1 MNTIPTRKQ
10 LRHNLACYILPS
22 IGAMIFFS
30 LYTMVDGMFVGKGVG
45 PHALASVNLSMPYI
59 NMIFAFALMI
69 AVGASTRITYYFGK
83 KSIHESNVIFSLGFW
98 FLGLFS
104 LALAMI
110 TGLLRDSLII
120 LLGAT
125 PDTMHYVSQYLS
137 MMILFSPFFMLTYY
151 LEVLVKAD
159 GAPGLSLLGI
169 ILSAFV
175 NIVLDYLFVIQ
186 FQWGIQGAALATGI
200 AQVFGF
206 IFFLTYFLSSK
217 STLKFIKPTWNI
229 KTVMNMIRI
238 GIPDALTELSS
249 GFITFVFNLG
259 VAFYFGSN
267 GLAAFGVLMYLTNLV
282 TVTMIGINQGIQPLI
297 SFYHGQKQTKLMDW
311 ILNDALFISV
321 LCGLGFFILC
331 QTLPEVLVSGFINV
345 ENIEPFNLA
354 VKALPIFSY
363 GFLLSGIN
371 IVLAGYFTALERIRP
386 AMLISM
392 MRGYLLV
399 ALCVISLPYL
409 FGASAIWLAPLTY
422 ELLTL
427 VVSLILF
434 KHYKKTA

>member
-10 LRHNLACYILPS
+10 LRHNLARYILPS

-83 KSIHESNVIFSLGFW
+83 KNLYESNVIFSLGFW
-98 FLGLFS
+98 FLAFFA
-104 LALAMI
+104 LALAILM
-110 TGLLRDSLII
+110 GLFRDSII
-120 LLGAT
+120 LLLGAT

-175 NIVLDYLFVIQ
+175 NIILDYLFVIQ
-186 FQWGIQGAALATGI
+186 FQWGIQGAAIATGI

-206 IFFLTYFLSSK
+206 IFFLSYFLSSK
-217 STLKFIKPTWNI
+217 STLKFIKPTWNFQTLI
-229 KTVMNMIRI
+229 KMIQI

-297 SFYHGQKQTKLMDW
+297 SYYHGQKQPKLINW
-311 ILNDALFISV
+311 ILNDALFVSV

-331 QTLPEVLVSGFINV
+331 QVFPKVLVSGFIDAK
-345 ENIEPFNLA
+345 NIDPFNLA
-354 VKALPIFSY
+354 VEALPIFSF

-399 ALCVISLPYL
+399 TLCVISLPYL
-409 FGASAIWLAPLTY
+409 FGASAIWFAPLTY

-427 VVSLILF
+427 VASLILF

>member
-10 LRHNLACYILPS
+10 LRHNLARYILPS

>member
-10 LRHNLACYILPS
+10 LRHNLARYILPS

-30 LYTMVDGMFVGKGVG
+30 LYTMVDGMFVGKGGG

-98 FLGLFS
+98 FLGIFS

-186 FQWGIQGAALATGI
+186 FQWGLQGAALATGI

-229 KTVMNMIRI
+229 KTVMNMIQI

>member
-10 LRHNLACYILPS
+10 LRHNLARYILPS

-83 KSIHESNVIFSLGFW
+83 KSIHESKVIFSLGFW

>member
-137 MMILFSPFFMLTYY
+137 MMILFSLFFMLTYY

>member
-10 LRHNLACYILPS
+10 LRHNLARYILPS

-83 KSIHESNVIFSLGFW
+83 KSIHEGNVIFSLGFW

-229 KTVMNMIRI
+229 KTVMNMIQI

>member
-10 LRHNLACYILPS
+10 LRQNLSRYILPS

-45 PHALASVNLSMPYI
+45 PQALASVNLSMPYI

-69 AVGASTRITYYFGK
+69 AVGASTRITYYFGQK
-83 KSIHESNVIFSLGFW
+83 NFHESNVIFSLGFW
-98 FLGLFS
+98 FLGIFALI
-104 LALAMI
+104 LALFMGFMHNPFI
-110 TGLLRDSLII
+110 RV
-120 LLGAT
+120 LGAT
-125 PDTMHYVSQYLS
+125 PDTLNYVSQYLRI
-137 MMILFSPFFMLTYY
+137 MIFFSPFFMLTYY

-175 NIVLDYLFVIQ
+175 NIIFDYLFVIQ
-186 FQWGIQGAALATGI
+186 FQWGIQGAAIATGI

-206 IFFLTYFLSSK
+206 IFFLSYFQSSK

-229 KTVMNMIRI
+229 KTIKTMIQI

-249 GFITFVFNLG
+249 GFITFVFNLAI
-259 VAFYFGSN
+259 AFYFGSN

-282 TVTMIGINQGIQPLI
+282 TVTMIGINQGIQPLV
-297 SFYHGQKQTKLMDW
+297 SFYHGQEETKLIDW
-311 ILNDALFISV
+311 ILSDALFVSV
-321 LCGLGFFILC
+321 VCGFAFFLLC
-331 QTLPEVLVSGFINV
+331 QIFPEVLVRGFINA
-345 ENIEPFNLA
+345 ENIEPFTLA

-363 GFLLSGIN
+363 GFLISGIN
-371 IVLAGYFTALERIRP
+371 IVFAGYFTALERIRP
-386 AMLISM
+386 AMIISM
-392 MRGYLLV
+392 SRGYVLV
-399 ALCVISLPYL
+399 ALCVLGLPYVL
-409 FGASAIWLAPLTY
+409 GANSIWFAPLAY

-427 VVSLILF
+427 VVSSILF
-434 KHYKKTA
+434 KHTKKTA

>member
-10 LRHNLACYILPS
+10 LRHNLARYILPS

-345 ENIEPFNLA
+345 KNIEPFNLA